1 MKTTFSYFPG
11 MFENPAPAKIIKK
24 KNKIKISDKK
34 IDIKKHPIKITP
46 CNYFDFRK
54 SKMGRMIIRAN
65 LNAPDYQIS
74 SETVRNHS

>member
-1 MKTTFSYFPG
+1 M
-11 MFENPAPAKIIKK
+11 
-24 KNKIKISDKK
+24 KK